1 MPVRDHQLRASLQLK
16 GGLRH
21 CPAEGGTFWASLS
34 AIKRCYDWC
43 LCRAHRCLQIRD
55 LSTTSQCG
63 SSFSCWIERDL
74 GISQGSASLP
84 ILRVYIYIYIIYI
97 SYTYIICPENFQRI
111 SMSSVT
117 SSRAD
122 EHLCA
127 RTWWPC
133 TCPTC
138 AKQNDQRELLMLGQ
152 VISMIDSYELTIN
165 YHH

>member
-84 ILRVYIYIYIIYI
+84 ILRLVA
-97 SYTYIICPENFQRI
+97 ERL
-111 SMSSVT
+111 VDR
-117 SSRAD
+117 SSRDLAPRSLRTRTRRWTLFGHVWD
-122 EHLCA
+122 IRRGCRLLCSKG
-127 RTWWPC
+127 
-133 TCPTC
+133 TCKPGSEFWSV
-138 AKQNDQRELLMLGQ
+138 NR
-152 VISMIDSYELTIN
+152 
-165 YHH
+165 